1 MSKKWT
7 IDSSHSAAGFSVRH
21 MMIANVTGLFGKMT
35 GTIHFD
41 PPEIASLSVEA
52 QIEVGTLTTGYPAR
66 DEHLLSPDFF
76 DVANYPKII
85 FRTTQAEAM
94 RSNRGII
101 TGDLTMRGKT
111 HSLTLE
117 FEYFGPVKSP
127 FGGEITIGFAAT
139 GEINREDYGIAWN
152 EAMPDGGV
160 VVGKEV
166 KITLDVESDL
176 ITE

>member
-1 MSKKWT
+1 MRKKWT

-21 MMIANVTGLFGKMT
+21 MMIANVIGLFGKMA
-35 GTIHFD
+35 GTIYFD
-41 PPEIASLSVEA
+41 PPNITSLSVEA
-52 QIEVGTLTTGYPAR
+52 EIEVGSITTGYRTR
-66 DEHLLSPDFF
+66 DKHLLSPDFF
-76 DVANYPKII
+76 DAANHPKIK
-85 FRTTQAEAM
+85 FMSTKTE
-94 RSNRGII
+94 SLGGNRGRI

-111 HSLTLE
+111 CPLTLE
-117 FEYFGPVKSP
+117 FEYLGPVKSP

-139 GEINREDYGIAWN
+139 AKINREDYGVAWN

-166 KITLDVESDL
+166 KITLDVEADL

>member
-1 MSKKWT
+1 
-7 IDSSHSAAGFSVRH
+7 
-21 MMIANVTGLFGKMT
+21 MMIANVIGLFGKMT
-35 GTIHFD
+35 GTIYFD
-41 PPEIASLSVEA
+41 PPNIASLSVEA
-52 QIEVGTLTTGYPAR
+52 GIEVGSVTTGYPTR

-76 DVANYPKII
+76 DAANHPKIN
-85 FRTTQAEAM
+85 FKSTKAEPLGG
-94 RSNRGII
+94 NRGRIA
-101 TGDLTMRGKT
+101 GDLTLRGKT
-111 HSLTLE
+111 RPLTLE

-139 GEINREDYGIAWN
+139 GKINREDYGVAWN

-166 KITLDVESDL
+166 KITLDVEADF